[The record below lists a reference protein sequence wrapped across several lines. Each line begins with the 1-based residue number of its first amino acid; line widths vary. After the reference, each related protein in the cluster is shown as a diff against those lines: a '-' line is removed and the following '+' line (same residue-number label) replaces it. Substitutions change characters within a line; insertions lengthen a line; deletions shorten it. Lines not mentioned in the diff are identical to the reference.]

1 MESTA
6 PIPQTNGISYFGTAS
21 SIKGNEKFQRQI
33 EFSHLTA
40 ILVSDKRK
48 RLLIQISL
56 FVSLQSVNIASILL
70 SAQSMDTLFISL
82 FGKTCGLGIYPQSG
96 FYCVDQQGDY
106 NSPFGTNYMVVT
118 LGFLMTLVMV
128 VPLGIFSLADN
139 IKVQIA
145 SFVGLIAILSAWFIT
160 FFEHG
165 LTPSYV
171 PDFGNDMSQVIGTV
185 LFNYAFIVTVPS
197 WVNDLDPKVPI
208 QRSVFYSILISTLNY
223 VSIGIIG
230 GMAFPINQNSDII
243 SVINQSNERNW
254 LTVSSTYIFPV
265 AVLITSIPVYTIVI
279 RYNLI
284 RSGHC
289 KKGLAVFL
297 SSVLPWIVVLPFQT
311 GSWLTVFVN
320 WTNLFFSSISN
331 FVVPF
336 YLYYL
341 SQKPTVAV
349 QAEIKLKK
357 IESDIKRQ
365 ASVRSTKS
373 DKSFKN
379 VKDWINSQVITRERL
394 RDGTDA
400 AVGILYNDDDYYNVS
415 TPGTPNSLNPN
426 AEHLHVPGRRI
437 VSAPPTTSKSDPQ
450 ERDNHSRPALSLQ
463 MPPSIVHRSN
473 LSRRASPPKE
483 NGNNQDIIV
492 ELDGSQSHSH
502 TGSDK
507 SPSEKSDSIIF
518 DTPPERFKALPLPDN
533 VRLWIAYIC
542 NAGALLTV
550 ISVILYDFVELA
562 LGRNVFD

>member
-1 MESTA
+1 
-6 PIPQTNGISYFGTAS
+6 
-21 SIKGNEKFQRQI
+21 
-33 EFSHLTA
+33 
-40 ILVSDKRK
+40 KRK

-96 FYCVDQQGDY
+96 FYCVTQQGDY
-106 NSPFGTNYMVVT
+106 NSPFGTNYMVAT
-118 LGFLMTLVMV
+118 LGFLMTLIMV

-145 SFVGLIAILSAWFIT
+145 SFVGLIAILAAWFIT
-160 FFEHG
+160 FFKHG

-171 PDFGNDMSQVIGTV
+171 PDFGDDMSQVIGTV

-208 QRSVFYSILISTLNY
+208 QKSVFYSILIATLNY
-223 VSIGIIG
+223 VLLGIIG
-230 GMAFPINQNSDII
+230 GMAFPIDKNSDII
-243 SVINQSNERNW
+243 VVINQSDERNW
-254 LTVSSTYIFPV
+254 LTVS
-265 AVLITSIPVYTIVI
+265 
-279 RYNLI
+279 R
-284 RSGHC
+284 HC
-289 KKGLAVFL
+289 KKGLAIFL
-297 SSVLPWIVVLPFQT
+297 SSVLPWIVVMPFQT
-311 GSWLTVFVN
+311 GRWLNVFVN

-341 SQKPTVAV
+341 SQKPNIAV
-349 QAEIKLKK
+349 QADIKLKRF
-357 IESDIKRQ
+357 ESDIKRQ
-365 ASVRSTKS
+365 VSIRSTKS
-373 DKSFKN
+373 DKSFRN

-400 AVGILYNDDDYYNVS
+400 AVGILYNDDDDYNVS
-415 TPGTPNSLNPN
+415 APGTPNSLNPN

-450 ERDNHSRPALSLQ
+450 GRDNHSRPALSLQ

-473 LSRRASPPKE
+473 LSRRASPPSIPSIE
-483 NGNNQDIIV
+483 YNIQNTNIPTNIPTIMVQEEDGNNQDIIV
-492 ELDGSQSHSH
+492 ELDGSQTHSHS
-502 TGSDK
+502 GSDK
-507 SPSEKSDSIIF
+507 SQSEKSDSIIF

-550 ISVILYDFVELA
+550 ISVIMYDFVELA